1 MELTWHK
8 AAAGR
13 YFATNGNGQRI
24 ATARKEGNAWHG
36 IVVGLGFSFG
46 GRRLADVK
54 ELALRHVER
63 IYGDGEWTLFPARD
77 LKPGM
82 VVTTDAMR
90 EEREIV
96 SVSIDTDAQTVEVEL
111 SSEPAAELGFTLDG
125 TYAVGEYVR
134 VKVVP
139 TESVRAESLAE
150 GDVIHF
156 HDGQATV
163 TRIERVGSSLA
174 QLRVCYAFRAAN
186 GSTPQCAAT
195 VYPGSRFERTVKPA
209 EAVVTEPELTEIE
222 VSEDVPAVEVG
233 DVIRF
238 YDCDA
243 TVTAVSES
251 VVTFIRQ
258 DGTTGTKPVG
268 APLNVVGKVAEEPA
282 PTRTLDD
289 PADTQALAEWEADER
304 DTTEAGERSTAEA
317 HGMQTIDLHPFT
329 AILDVIAGT
338 GVLVTPPATGDVS
351 LSDGGATLHD
361 ALLADALRGLLPYG
375 IKAME
380 GEDGGLSLEGVTEDG
395 RKAFSLYLSD
405 CITAE
410 PTFEEIAVSIE
421 ALRQAAGL

>member
-8 AAAGR
+8 AAAGH
-13 YFATNGNGQRI
+13 YFATNANGQRI
-24 ATARKEGNAWHG
+24 AMARKDGNAWHG
-36 IVVGLGFSFG
+36 TVVGLGFSFG

-63 IYGDGEWTLFPARD
+63 IYGEGEWTLFPARD

-96 SVSIDTDAQTVEVEL
+96 SVSVDTDAQTVEVEL
-111 SSEPAAELGFTLDG
+111 SSETAAELGFTLDG

-134 VKVVP
+134 VRAVA
-139 TESVRAESLAE
+139 TETVRAESLAE

-163 TRIERVGSSLA
+163 TRVERVDSSLA

-209 EAVVTEPELTEIE
+209 EAEVTE
-222 VSEDVPAVEVG
+222 DAPAVEVG

-238 YDCDA
+238 YDCEA

-251 VVTFIRQ
+251 VVTFVRQ

-268 APLNVVGKVAEEPA
+268 APLNVVGKVAEGPA
-282 PTRTLDD
+282 SARTLDD
-289 PADTQALAEWEADER
+289 PADAQALAEWEADER
-304 DTTEAGERSTAEA
+304 DAVKAEAGERFAPEA
-317 HGMQTIDLHPFT
+317 HGMQTIDVHPFT
-329 AILDVIAGT
+329 AIVDVIAGT
-338 GVLVTPPATGDVS
+338 GVLVSPLATGDVS

-375 IKAME
+375 IKALE

-395 RKAFSLYLSD
+395 RKVFSLYVSD
-405 CITAE
+405 CITTE
-410 PTFEEIAVSIE
+410 PDFEEVAASIE

>member
-8 AAAGR
+8 AAAGH

-36 IVVGLGFSFG
+36 TVVGLGFSFT

-54 ELALRHVER
+54 ELAHRHVER
-63 IYGDGEWTLFPARD
+63 IYGEGEWTLFPARD

-82 VVTTDAMR
+82 IVATDAMR

-96 SVSIDTDAQTVEVEL
+96 SVSVDTDAQTVSAEL
-111 SSEPAAELGFTLDG
+111 TSESSRELGFNLDAE
-125 TYAVGEYVR
+125 YAVGEYVR

-163 TRIERVGSSLA
+163 TRVERVESSLA

-186 GSTPQCAAT
+186 GTTPQCAAT

-209 EAVVTEPELTEIE
+209 VAEMIE
-222 VSEDVPAVEVG
+222 DAPAVEVG

-251 VVTFIRQ
+251 VVTFVRQ

-282 PTRTLDD
+282 LTCTLDD
-289 PADTQALAEWEADER
+289 PADAQALVEWQADER
-304 DTTEAGERSTAEA
+304 FAPEA

-329 AILDVIAGT
+329 AIVDVIAGT
-338 GVLVTPPATGDVS
+338 GVLVTPPATENVS

-395 RKAFSLYLSD
+395 RKIFSLYLSD